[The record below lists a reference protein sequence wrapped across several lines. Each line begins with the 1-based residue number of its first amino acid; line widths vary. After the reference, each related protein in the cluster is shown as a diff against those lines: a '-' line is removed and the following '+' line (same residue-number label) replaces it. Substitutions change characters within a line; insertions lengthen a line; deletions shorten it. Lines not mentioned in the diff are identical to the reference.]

1 MNLYFLQYFSYL
13 IYVTNVVLKNKQ
25 RRFTMNQQKDSIIN
39 EEMWLEIRNR
49 KDLRMVK
56 AANIIFVSDKNF
68 KVFVNKRS
76 NFTNLRSSA

>member
-56 AANIIFVSDKNF
+56 AANIILVSD
-68 KVFVNKRS
+68 
-76 NFTNLRSSA
+76 

>member
-1 MNLYFLQYFSYL
+1 M
-13 IYVTNVVLKNKQ
+13 T
-25 RRFTMNQQKDSIIN
+25 NQQKNSIIN
-39 EEMWLEIRNR
+39 EKMWFEIRNR

>member
-25 RRFTMNQQKDSIIN
+25 RRFTTNQQKDSIIN

-49 KDLRMVK
+49 KGLRMVK
-56 AANIIFVSDKNF
+56 AANTILVSD
-68 KVFVNKRS
+68 
-76 NFTNLRSSA
+76 

>member
-25 RRFTMNQQKDSIIN
+25 RRFTTNQQKDSIIN

-56 AANIIFVSDKNF
+56 AANIILVSD
-68 KVFVNKRS
+68 
-76 NFTNLRSSA
+76 